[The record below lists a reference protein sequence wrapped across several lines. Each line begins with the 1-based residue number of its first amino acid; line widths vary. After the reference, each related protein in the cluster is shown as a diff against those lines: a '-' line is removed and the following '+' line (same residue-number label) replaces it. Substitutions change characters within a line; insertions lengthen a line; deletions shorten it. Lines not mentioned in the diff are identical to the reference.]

1 MDREIFI
8 ERAKKCHIRGN
19 IDYSK
24 VIYKNNRTPVEL
36 YDSDL
41 RDDGTPYGT
50 FWQTPNNHLKG
61 REHPDKR
68 GKNIS
73 TGKVMSQ
80 EEVIAKFRE
89 VHKDENMDYSQV
101 VYTGM
106 HNKVKI
112 ICHDLKPDGTE
123 YGEFWQ
129 EPVVHL
135 KGCTHPQKAIDRN
148 SENRRYTTDDFIKK
162 AMLVHKSDN
171 YDYSLVDYKS
181 SKTKV
186 KIICKKCG
194 SNGKMHGIF
203 ETSPDLFLM
212 GKGCPKCGNHMSTA
226 EDEICEFMAKIIG
239 TGKIIRRS
247 HKILNGDELDIYV
260 PDFRLAIEYDGI
272 RWHSEQFNKNK
283 NYHLEKTLKCRDAG
297 ITLIHV
303 FEDEWIKNKNLVLEK
318 IGHFLGTIKKSV
330 IGGRKCVVRE
340 VKYQEA
346 KDFLNRFH
354 LQGFAKSSVYYGAF
368 CQDTLLG
375 VMTFTKFGDDWEL
388 NRFSTNTNY
397 SCPGVAS
404 KIFKQFI
411 KDYNPDSIK
420 SFLDRRWCFDE
431 KNNLY
436 TKLGFKQDAILP
448 PDYRYTNGHGER
460 LHKFGFRKQIL
471 HKKYGLPLDMTENEM
486 TVKLGYYKIWDCG
499 LIRYI
504 WKNSAKTSK
513 KS

>member
-1 MDREIFI
+1 MNRDIFI

-24 VIYKNNRTPVEL
+24 VVYKNNRTPVEL

-73 TGKVMSQ
+73 AGKVMSQ

-162 AMLVHKSDN
+162 AMLVHKSDD

-226 EDEICEFMAKIIG
+226 EDEICEFMTKIVG
-239 TGKIIRRS
+239 SGKIIRRS

-283 NYHLEKTLKCRDAG
+283 NYHLEKTLKCREAG
-297 ITLIHV
+297 
-303 FEDEWIKNKNLVLEK
+303 
-318 IGHFLGTIKKSV
+318 
-330 IGGRKCVVRE
+330 
-340 VKYQEA
+340 
-346 KDFLNRFH
+346 
-354 LQGFAKSSVYYGAF
+354 
-368 CQDTLLG
+368 LL
-375 VMTFTKFGDDWEL
+375 
-388 NRFSTNTNY
+388 
-397 SCPGVAS
+397 
-404 KIFKQFI
+404 
-411 KDYNPDSIK
+411 
-420 SFLDRRWCFDE
+420 
-431 KNNLY
+431 LY
-436 TKLGFKQDAILP
+436 TCLKMSG
-448 PDYRYTNGHGER
+448 
-460 LHKFGFRKQIL
+460 
-471 HKKYGLPLDMTENEM
+471 
-486 TVKLGYYKIWDCG
+486 
-499 LIRYI
+499 
-504 WKNSAKTSK
+504 
-513 KS
+513 

>member
-1 MDREIFI
+1 MFTYMDRETFI

-24 VIYKNNRTPVEL
+24 VVYKNNRTPVEL

-73 TGKVMSQ
+73 AGKVMSQ

-162 AMLVHKSDN
+162 AMLVHKSDD

-194 SNGKMHGIF
+194 SNGKMHGVF

-226 EDEICEFMAKIIG
+226 EDEICEFMAKIVG
-239 TGKIIRRS
+239 PGKIIRRS

-283 NYHLEKTLKCRDAG
+283 NYHLEKTLKCREAG

-340 VKYQEA
+340 IKYQEA
-346 KDFLNRFH
+346 KDFLNKFH

-368 CQDTLLG
+368 YQDTLLG

-388 NRFSTNTNY
+388 NRFCTNTNY

-411 KDYNPDSIK
+411 KDYNPDSVK

-486 TVKLGYYKIWDCG
+486 TAKLGYYKIWDCG

-504 WKNSAKTSK
+504 WKNSTK
-513 KS
+513 

>member
-24 VIYKNNRTPVEL
+24 VVYKNNRTPVEL

-73 TGKVMSQ
+73 AGKVMSQ

-162 AMLVHKSDN
+162 AMLVHKSDD

-226 EDEICEFMAKIIG
+226 EDEICEFMAKIVG
-239 TGKIIRRS
+239 SGKIIRRS

-368 CQDTLLG
+368 CQDILLG
-375 VMTFTKFGDDWEL
+375 VMTFTKFEDDWEL
-388 NRFSTNTNY
+388 NRFCTNTNY

-411 KDYNPDSIK
+411 KDYNPDSVK

-486 TVKLGYYKIWDCG
+486 TAKLGYYKIWDCG

-504 WKNSAKTSK
+504 WKNSAK
-513 KS
+513 